1 MLPVR
6 EVRPYPLERPPWVVW
21 ALVAINVAAFFWE
34 LNLVAAEGKGSLLA
48 WAFTPHTLS
57 TAPVVAGITIL
68 TSMFL
73 HGGWMHLLGNLW
85 FLWIF
90 GPSVE
95 SALGSRRFGAL
106 YLGAGLAAALTQAA
120 FDPLGMT
127 PMLGASGAIGGVLA
141 AYVSLHPQRR
151 IDTLFFIFVLPIP
164 ALFFVL
170 EWFVM
175 NLFRGLGALSVAQ
188 TGGVAWWAHVG
199 GFVAGLLLVRLLF
212 PHGRH
217 AQRAAAPRP
226 TRPRDVEVVGA
237 DGTRYLVQTFHRPA
251 GPERELHLGRDLG
264 RDEHDES
271 DVEAPRGMPYGG
283 RAWPRH

>member
-6 EVRPYPLERPPWVVW
+6 EVRPHPLSRPPLVVW
-21 ALVAINVAAFFWE
+21 AIVALNVLSFFWE
-34 LNLVAAEGKGSLLA
+34 LNLVAAEGKRSLLE
-48 WAFTPHTLS
+48 WAFTPYTLT
-57 TAPVVAGITIL
+57 TAPLAAAITIF

-95 SALGSRRFGAL
+95 DALGSRRFGLL
-106 YLGAGLAAALTQAA
+106 YLAGGVAAALAQAA
-120 FDPLGMT
+120 FDPLGTT

-141 AYVSLHPQRR
+141 AYVSLHPRR
-151 IDTLFFIFVLPIP
+151 SIDTLFFVFVVPIP

-175 NLFRGLGALSVAQ
+175 NLFRGLGALTVAD

-199 GFVAGLLLVRLLF
+199 GFVAGLILVRLLF
-212 PHGRH
+212 PHR
-217 AQRAAAPRP
+217 RNEPPRQLP
-226 TRPRDVEVVGA
+226 RPRDVEVFGPDGA
-237 DGTRYLVQTFHRPA
+237 RYTVRTYHVRGEDDDQP
-251 GPERELHLGRDLG
+251 
-264 RDEHDES
+264 
-271 DVEAPRGMPYGG
+271 PRMPYGT
-283 RAWPRH
+283 RAWPHR